1 MNKGISDEER
11 VVFLCVFALLI
22 FIYTI
27 TGFYKSN
34 ISPIIKLF
42 PFIIMS
48 LYVYLKPKLKK
59 K

>member
-1 MNKGISDEER
+1 MYKEISDEER
-11 VVFLCVFALLI
+11 VVILCIFAGLI

-27 TGFYKSN
+27 TGFIKAN
-34 ISPIIKLF
+34 VSPILKLM
-42 PFIIMS
+42 PFIIIS